1 MPAEANKEC
10 KQQKPLCHLWS
21 ESFNDKFFLVLSLF
35 SQKTSKFIK
44 AEDDGRKKSLLNF
57 KQIAVYDAII
67 NYDIVDI
74 NGVDTLSNQ
83 YMYECKMPDE
93 SQRLFFGVIWD
104 HPLDNLINH
113 FS

>member
-1 MPAEANKEC
+1 MIEEKN
-10 KQQKPLCHLWS
+10 
-21 ESFNDKFFLVLSLF
+21 
-35 SQKTSKFIK
+35 
-44 AEDDGRKKSLLNF
+44 LLNF

-93 SQRLFFGVIWD
+93 SQRLFFGVI
-104 HPLDNLINH
+104 
-113 FS
+113 